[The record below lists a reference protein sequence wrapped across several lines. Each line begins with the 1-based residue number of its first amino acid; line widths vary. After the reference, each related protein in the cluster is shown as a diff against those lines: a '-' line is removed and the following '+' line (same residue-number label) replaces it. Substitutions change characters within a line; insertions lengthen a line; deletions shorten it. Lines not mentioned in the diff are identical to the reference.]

1 MVKKITTAEFNS
13 MDKSGISVLDFNA
26 VWCGPCKM
34 LGPVLEEVSEEL
46 SGQANFY
53 SVDTD
58 ENPDLAKE
66 YGIMN
71 IPALVVLKDGQ
82 KVDMNVGFVPKEA
95 LMDFVSKNL

>member
-1 MVKKITTAEFNS
+1 MVKKITTEEFNS

-26 VWCGPCKM
+26 TWCGPCKM
-34 LGPVLEEVSEEL
+34 LGPVLEEVSEEMADDAKFF
-46 SGQANFY
+46 SI
-53 SVDTD
+53 DTD

-71 IPALVVLKDGQ
+71 IPAIVVLKDGQ

-95 LMDFVSKNL
+95 LKDFVSKNL

>member
-1 MVKKITTAEFNS
+1 MVKKITTDEFNA

-34 LGPVLEEVSEEL
+34 LGPVLEEVSEEM
-46 SGQANFY
+46 ADNAKFY

-58 ENPDLAKE
+58 DNPDLARE

-71 IPALVVLKDGQ
+71 IPAIVVLKDGE
-82 KVDMNVGFVPKEA
+82 KVDMNVGFVPKDT
-95 LMDFVSKNL
+95 LKDFISKNL

>member
-1 MVKKITTAEFNS
+1 MVKKITTDEFNA

-34 LGPVLEEVSEEL
+34 LGPVLEEVSEEM
-46 SGQANFY
+46 ADDAKFY

-58 ENPDLAKE
+58 ENPDLARE

-71 IPALVVLKDGQ
+71 IPALVVLKDGE
-82 KVDMNVGFVPKEA
+82 KVDMNVGFVPKDTLKE
-95 LMDFVSKNL
+95 FISKNL